1 MSSSGNLQSLVKTD
15 ISVPR
20 HQSIGKNGSFW
31 IPKDSP
37 DLLKQKSLP
46 KKSSPIRTGTSAKAN
61 NSNQATNQSDLR
73 TEGRVTTNFEKS
85 MLSAEKKYFDKP
97 RPPQSH
103 SIAKN
108 INTTASKPSQS
119 NLPLLSLP
127 TKTVNSSVLITQS
140 SSSTIVGK
148 DSLKP
153 PNATPVNPR
162 VINRDGGN
170 QEHGK
175 KKKNHGAKNA
185 QMISSMDIKE
195 NEATNSV
202 PSASNLLKADSPV
215 VERFIKFVS
224 KSVSPRVSYTHKFA
238 KKIVRFAFDL
248 PNGGKLGVR
257 LEKSDKGISLCFI
270 AAEED
275 IRNLL
280 SFCKGGLADRIKSE
294 QSTDVNLHIFSD
306 YKEMDNY
313 FLKVA

>member
-1 MSSSGNLQSLVKTD
+1 MSSSGDLQSLVKTD

-46 KKSSPIRTGTSAKAN
+46 PKTHNSRAGTSAKAN
-61 NSNQATNQSDLR
+61 NSNQATNQLDLR

-85 MLSAEKKYFDKP
+85 MLSAEKKIFVKP
-97 RPPQSH
+97 RPPQNH
-103 SIAKN
+103 STAKN
-108 INTTASKPSQS
+108 IITTASKPTQS
-119 NLPLLSLP
+119 NLALLPPP
-127 TKTVNSSVLITQS
+127 TKTINSSVLITQS
-140 SSSTIVGK
+140 TSSTLVGK

-153 PNATPVNPR
+153 SNATPVNPR

-170 QEHGK
+170 QDQGK
-175 KKKNHGAKNA
+175 KKRDHGAKNA
-185 QMISSMDIKE
+185 QSLSSMDIKE

-202 PSASNLLKADSPV
+202 RSASNLLQADSPV
-215 VERFIKFVS
+215 VERFIKFLS
-224 KSVSPRVSYTHKFA
+224 KSVSPRISYTHKFS

-257 LEKSDKGISLCFI
+257 LEKSAKGISLCFI

-280 SFCKGGLADRIKSE
+280 SFCKGGLAERIKSE

-306 YKEMDNY
+306 YKEMDDY

>member
-1 MSSSGNLQSLVKTD
+1 MSSSGDLQSLVKTD
-15 ISVPR
+15 ISVPK

-46 KKSSPIRTGTSAKAN
+46 QKSHPTRTGTSAKAIN
-61 NSNQATNQSDLR
+61 ANQGTNQLDLR
-73 TEGRVTTNFEKS
+73 TEGRVTTHFEKS
-85 MLSAEKKYFDKP
+85 MLSAEKKFFDKP
-97 RPPQSH
+97 RPPQNH
-103 SIAKN
+103 STANN
-108 INTTASKPSQS
+108 INSTASKSAQS
-119 NLPLLSLP
+119 NLPLLPLP
-127 TKTVNSSVLITQS
+127 IKTVNSSVLITQS
-140 SSSTIVGK
+140 SSSTLVGK

-153 PNATPVNPR
+153 SNATPSNLR

-170 QEHGK
+170 QEQGK

-185 QMISSMDIKE
+185 QSISSMDIKE
-195 NEATNSV
+195 NELTNSV
-202 PSASNLLKADSPV
+202 PSASNLLQSDSPV

-224 KSVSPRVSYTHKFA
+224 KSVSPRVSYTHKFS

-257 LEKSDKGISLCFI
+257 LEKSAKGISLCFI

-313 FLKVA
+313 FLKIA